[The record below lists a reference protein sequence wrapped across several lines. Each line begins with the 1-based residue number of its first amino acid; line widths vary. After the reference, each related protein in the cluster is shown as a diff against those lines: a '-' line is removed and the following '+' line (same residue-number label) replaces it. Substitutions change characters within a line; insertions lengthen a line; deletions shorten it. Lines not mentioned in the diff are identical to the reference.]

1 MLKDIIN
8 TVDLATRQRLFFY
21 ELCKLGVV
29 KFDLSNEIH
38 SKVLTQI
45 VDSVTKGFDEAN
57 YSNEPEEIQ
66 IELKNKNSLDL
77 LIVQQ
82 LLANAVNK

>member
-8 TVDLATRQRLFFY
+8 SVDVATRQRLFFY
-21 ELCKLGVV
+21 ELAKLGVV